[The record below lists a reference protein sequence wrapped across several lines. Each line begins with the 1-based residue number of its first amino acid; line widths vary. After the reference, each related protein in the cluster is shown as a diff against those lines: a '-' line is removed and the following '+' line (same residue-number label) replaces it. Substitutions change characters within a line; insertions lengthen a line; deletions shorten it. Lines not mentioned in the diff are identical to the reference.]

1 MSTEFSG
8 ARTQPQISPTAGTTL
23 VEVTSEQVFRGSP
36 NLDDDHPLLDSD
48 EDKLMMTEYDE
59 DNVIVID
66 LSEERNASAKNQ
78 LLIEDQPVPRQMFGS
93 ESMEEEDSEYAVDN
107 NGGVHSEPEESKFFS
122 AVFLLKVP
130 SDLERFVPQICTP
143 CSFFADKTKMLS
155 SFPVLHL
162 LLIITRKAQI
172 MALNWLQ
179 YQVMIIFLKGNP
191 ILRVTREKTVH

>member
-1 MSTEFSG
+1 MMSTEFSG

-36 NLDDDHPLLDSD
+36 NLVDDHPLLDSD

-93 ESMEEEDSEYAVDN
+93 ESMEEEDSESAPPIDN

-130 SDLERFVPQICTP
+130 SELESHPNMRALLNTLQ
-143 CSFFADKTKMLS
+143 FFC
-155 SFPVLHL
+155 
-162 LLIITRKAQI
+162 R
-172 MALNWLQ
+172 
-179 YQVMIIFLKGNP
+179 
-191 ILRVTREKTVH
+191 

>member
-1 MSTEFSG
+1 MMSTEFSG

-36 NLDDDHPLLDSD
+36 NLDNDDHLLDSD

-93 ESMEEEDSEYAVDN
+93 ESMEEEDSEYAIDN
-107 NGGVHSEPEESKFFS
+107 NGGVHSEPEESKFFFRS
-122 AVFLLKVP
+122 VSIKSPFGVRKPPKYESLAEHLAVFL
-130 SDLERFVPQICTP
+130 QIKQKC
-143 CSFFADKTKMLS
+143 FS
-155 SFPVLHL
+155 SFQVL
-162 LLIITRKAQI
+162 LLMIIRKDKL
-172 MALNWLQ
+172 MALNLLQ
-179 YQVMIIFLKGNP
+179 CQVTKGNP
-191 ILRVTREKTVH
+191 ILPVTREKTVH

>member
-36 NLDDDHPLLDSD
+36 NLDTDDHLLDSD

-93 ESMEEEDSEYAVDN
+93 ESMEEEDSEMPQHYDDEDDEEN
-107 NGGVHSEPEESKFFS
+107 NNNQEKPNNLINP
-122 AVFLLKVP
+122 FL
-130 SDLERFVPQICTP
+130 SQAE
-143 CSFFADKTKMLS
+143 
-155 SFPVLHL
+155 
-162 LLIITRKAQI
+162 
-172 MALNWLQ
+172 N
-179 YQVMIIFLKGNP
+179 
-191 ILRVTREKTVH
+191 E

>member
-36 NLDDDHPLLDSD
+36 NLDNDDHLLDSD

-93 ESMEEEDSEYAVDN
+93 ESMEEDLNDSEQPSLAYQQEQVKIAVN
-107 NGGVHSEPEESKFFS
+107 FNSN
-122 AVFLLKVP
+122 VF
-130 SDLERFVPQICTP
+130 
-143 CSFFADKTKMLS
+143 
-155 SFPVLHL
+155 
-162 LLIITRKAQI
+162 
-172 MALNWLQ
+172 
-179 YQVMIIFLKGNP
+179 
-191 ILRVTREKTVH
+191 RENYGF

>member
-36 NLDDDHPLLDSD
+36 NLDTDDHLLDSD

-93 ESMEEEDSEYAVDN
+93 GSIDDGTESVDGNGIHEEDFD
-107 NGGVHSEPEESKFFS
+107 HSK
-122 AVFLLKVP
+122 
-130 SDLERFVPQICTP
+130 
-143 CSFFADKTKMLS
+143 
-155 SFPVLHL
+155 
-162 LLIITRKAQI
+162 
-172 MALNWLQ
+172 
-179 YQVMIIFLKGNP
+179 
-191 ILRVTREKTVH
+191 